1 MITFFN
7 SGKKN
12 QIWFFKDLKIKIIT
26 AERQTQE
33 TRTKSVINSTKS
45 PTDNQPQDINFQ
57 TP

>member
-1 MITFFN
+1 M
-7 SGKKN
+7 
-12 QIWFFKDLKIKIIT
+12 IIT

>member
-7 SGKKN
+7 SGKKTKSD
-12 QIWFFKDLKIKIIT
+12 FLKIIT

>member
-7 SGKKN
+7 S
-12 QIWFFKDLKIKIIT
+12 T
-26 AERQTQE
+26 RQTQE